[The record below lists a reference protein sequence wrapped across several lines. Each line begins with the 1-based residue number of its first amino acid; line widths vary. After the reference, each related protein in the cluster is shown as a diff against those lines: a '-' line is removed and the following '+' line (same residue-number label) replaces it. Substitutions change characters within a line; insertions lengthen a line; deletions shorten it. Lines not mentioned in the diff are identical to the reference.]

1 MILLSTGTVVVVVG
15 AGVVVVVGAGVVV
28 VVGAGV
34 VVVVG
39 AGVVVVGFGHAISS
53 CLSVR
58 VKVFL
63 VSYWEPSGRRI
74 VSPQLERRNFRLL

>member
-1 MILLSTGTVVVVVG
+1 MILLCTGTVVVVVG
-15 AGVVVVVGAGVVV
+15 VGVVVVFGAGVVV

-39 AGVVVVGFGHAISS
+39 AGVVVVGFGHASS
-53 CLSVR
+53 ICLSVR